1 MLSVGIESCGM
12 QWISCKD
19 SCGSWFDVVSIFAD
33 LTRYL
38 KVNIKMPP
46 SSKQELWWNG
56 FGPNFQTAEALEIQ
70 KLLLNSVLFSFQTGA
85 LRCLAKRP
93 AHFPCSSHVFHHF
106 HQSRFSVHIRNVLPV
121 SRVPQMSNSYGWS
134 TATKNARK
142 VHRAPTFWRLGLS
155 TSKEKQLTT
164 SPRMRATR
172 RWWTSWNQ
180 FLGISKGGSDVKKWS
195 RIHGMRKIRRVTI
208 KKRWYFA
215 TQIAPPQW
223 SSMTNS
229 KGGSCKIWGLE
240 TCYNV

>member
-106 HQSRFSVHIRNVLPV
+106 HIGYDDRDAPRGSCISCRAWSKAQWPAACHPGQARDHSSTDGQGSLGRFSD
-121 SRVPQMSNSYGWS
+121 
-134 TATKNARK
+134 
-142 VHRAPTFWRLGLS
+142 LS
-155 TSKEKQLTT
+155 TVGDS
-164 SPRMRATR
+164 
-172 RWWTSWNQ
+172 
-180 FLGISKGGSDVKKWS
+180 F
-195 RIHGMRKIRRVTI
+195 RI
-208 KKRWYFA
+208 
-215 TQIAPPQW
+215 
-223 SSMTNS
+223 NS
-229 KGGSCKIWGLE
+229 
-240 TCYNV
+240 